1 MKYTSKFLLAL
12 LVAFG
17 LNAQSV
23 AAVGFDTV
31 QAYGM
36 DTIAGYSSLLSTS
49 VTYPEKELFFNV
61 KKPDGSVL
69 TIPAV
74 TNSEGIAT
82 IDLYDYHTRNAG
94 KYQVS
99 AYLKGNVSGGSSS
112 YFTVHPDRVSAEKSE
127 ASVQRTVI
135 KSDGEDRGY
144 IAVRIVDQYGNP
156 FGGHFV
162 RLISSRSGDII
173 MAASKD
179 AITDVNG
186 ELSFAVS
193 SSEPGVS
200 IYSVVDATAGVV
212 LAARVEIAFLEGANY
227 LNDAGGHIEYF
238 IPVASAQDAGPL
250 NKFGISGI
258 PEVVEP
264 NTNISFTVTAQDQN
278 NLTVQNYTGTI
289 HFSVEGP
296 NSLNV
301 TLPEDYTFKADDLG
315 VHEFSLGL
323 KFTEAGSYKLVVTDV
338 SNTAIKGELNV
349 AVGSGSDVTTGGGT
363 KPIISSPVEGT
374 YSQNVQTI
382 SGTTQ
387 GLSTIKIFDNDQ
399 EIGMVQSDS
408 AGKFSFQTT
417 PLDDGKHE
425 LYAVLLDSSNAV
437 AGTSDTMEF
446 FIDTTAPV
454 VEDLII
460 DPSSGIK
467 AGDVINLTLISEN
480 NLSDAAVIFNL
491 DIYQM
496 SPGTGAEGTYV
507 ASFQAP
513 ELAGEYPIDVLLI
526 DELGN
531 EATYQNVA
539 MLSISENGD
548 GSVTEEDIPTE
559 TETDVTDGQPPSQ
572 VFGVIAYG
580 SDKRV
585 TLVWEAATDDGLINN
600 YKIYYGMD
608 ALNLSNVVETKD
620 AATTWY
626 VSGLENGKEYFFA
639 ISAVDDTGVESLFTS
654 ELESA
659 IPFTLEIQTAV
670 TDRPTD
676 TLRSAEEEAYLRGAA
691 IESRAPDRMVD
702 NGPELIWLL
711 AGTGVLSGFARKL
724 SRKKK

>member
-1 MKYTSKFLLAL
+1 MKSTSKFLLVL
-12 LVAFG
+12 LVAFSFNTKAVDAFG
-17 LNAQSV
+17 LDEV
-23 AAVGFDTV
+23 H
-31 QAYGM
+31 AYGM
-36 DTIAGYSSLLSTS
+36 DTIAGYSALLSTS
-49 VTYPEKELFFNV
+49 ATYPDRELFFNV

-74 TNSEGIAT
+74 TNSEGIAK
-82 IDLYDYHTRNAG
+82 IDLYDYHTRKAG
-94 KYQVS
+94 KYEVS
-99 AYLKGNVSGGSSS
+99 ANLKGNAPNGSWS

-135 KSDGEDRGY
+135 KADDVDRGY

-156 FGGHFV
+156 FAGHFV
-162 RLISSRSGDII
+162 RLISSRSDDRIT
-173 MAASKD
+173 AASKD
-179 AITDVNG
+179 AVTNVNG
-186 ELSFAVS
+186 ELTFAVS
-193 SSEPGVS
+193 SKVPGVS

-212 LAARVEIAFLEGANY
+212 LAARIEMAFLEGANY

-258 PEVVEP
+258 PELVEP
-264 NTNISFTVTAQDQN
+264 NTNISFSVTAQDQSG
-278 NLTVQNYTGTI
+278 LTVQNYAGTI

-301 TLPEDYTFKADDLG
+301 TLPEDYSFKAEDLG
-315 VHEFSLGL
+315 IHEFSLGL

-338 SNTAIKGELNV
+338 SNTAVKGELNV
-349 AVGSGSDVTTGGGT
+349 AVGSGSVVTTGGGA
-363 KPIISSPVEGT
+363 KPVISSPVEGT

-382 SGTTQ
+382 SGTSQ
-387 GLSTIKIFDNDQ
+387 SLSTVKIFDNDQ

-408 AGKFSFQTT
+408 SGRFSFQTT
-417 PLDDGKHE
+417 PLEDGSHE

-437 AGTSDTMEF
+437 AGTSDTVEF
-446 FIDTTAPV
+446 FIDTRAPV
-454 VEDLII
+454 VDDLII
-460 DPSSGIK
+460 EPSSGIK
-467 AGDVINLTLISEN
+467 AGDVITLTLISEN

-496 SPGTGAEGTYV
+496 LPGTGAEGTYV

-513 ELAGEYPIDVLLI
+513 ELAGEYPIDVLLV

-531 EATYQNVA
+531 EDTYQNVA
-539 MLSISENGD
+539 MLSIGENGD
-548 GSVTEEDIPTE
+548 GAVIEEDLP
-559 TETDVTDGQPPSQ
+559 DVTDTTEVAGQPPSQ

-600 YKIYYGMD
+600 YKIYYGTD
-608 ALNLSNVVETKD
+608 ALNLTNVVETKD

-626 VSGLENGKEYFFA
+626 VGGLENGKEYFFA
-639 ISAVDDTGVESLFTS
+639 ISAVDDMGVESLFTS

-659 IPFTLEIQTAV
+659 IPFTLEVQTAV
-670 TDRPTD
+670 TDRPFEALQT
-676 TLRSAEEEAYLRGAA
+676 AEEEAYLRGAA
-691 IESRAPDRMVD
+691 IESRAPDRMVE
-702 NGPELIWLL
+702 NGPGLIWLL
-711 AGTGVLSGFARKL
+711 AGTGFLSGFARKL